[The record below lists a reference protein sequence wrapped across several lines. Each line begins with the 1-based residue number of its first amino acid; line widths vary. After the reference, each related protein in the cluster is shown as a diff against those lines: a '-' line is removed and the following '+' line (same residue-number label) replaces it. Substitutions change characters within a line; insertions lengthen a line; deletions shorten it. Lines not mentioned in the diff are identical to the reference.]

1 MKISFWNFIK
11 KHCWLFAICAILPI
25 IAIVIVFQ
33 YCIYYK
39 CSIEQSSIATIVIGA
54 LTYIG
59 TILWGIFI
67 YYKSWVDK
75 EIQEYK
81 NRPIIESKVLLSS
94 KGSQSFRLYEK
105 SEVEDSLNG
114 SIMYHGLEQFNN
126 TNIKYAL
133 IKITNYGIS
142 RLSDICIENVI
153 IRRNCK
159 IRHQESNSYIVSRNF
174 PKTLSYKDN
183 WELFVAIDESL
194 IDTNENGIP
203 EIIITL
209 RFNNNFVDTYY
220 NIVILQIVD
229 NGSYGQRSDI
239 YNEEGYNKEKT
250 LRPLRGLS
258 MCS

>member
-105 SEVEDSLNG
+105 SEVEDSLNV

-133 IKITNYGIS
+133 IEITNYGTTI
-142 RLSDICIENVI
+142 LSNLKIEFVVVKKWKNV
-153 IRRNCK
+153 K
-159 IRHQESNSYIVSRNF
+159 IQEYNNYVNSVDF
-174 PKTLSYKDN
+174 AKTLLNKDK

-194 IDTNENGIP
+194 IETNDKGVP
-203 EIIITL
+203 EIIIAL
-209 RFNNNFVDTYY
+209 KFNNNFIDTYY
-220 NIVILQIVD
+220 NIITLQFVGK
-229 NGSYGQRSDI
+229 GSYSAPSVI
-239 YNEEGYNKEKT
+239 YTEEDYEK
-250 LRPLRGLS
+250 LKIKLFNL
-258 MCS
+258 

>member
-59 TILWGIFI
+59 TILWRIFI

-105 SEVEDSLNG
+105 SEVEDSLNVR
-114 SIMYHGLEQFNN
+114 ILYHGLEQFNN

-133 IKITNYGIS
+133 IEITNYGTTI
-142 RLSDICIENVI
+142 LSNLKIE
-153 IRRNCK
+153 
-159 IRHQESNSYIVSRNF
+159 
-174 PKTLSYKDN
+174 
-183 WELFVAIDESL
+183 FV
-194 IDTNENGIP
+194 
-203 EIIITL
+203 
-209 RFNNNFVDTYY
+209 V
-220 NIVILQIVD
+220 V
-229 NGSYGQRSDI
+229 
-239 YNEEGYNKEKT
+239 KK
-250 LRPLRGLS
+250 
-258 MCS
+258 

>member
-1 MKISFWNFIK
+1 MNNISFKYFA
-11 KHCWLFAICAILPI
+11 KHHSWLFLVVVLMPILCVGIYCALFWKCIDES
-25 IAIVIVFQ
+25 IV
-33 YCIYYK
+33 
-39 CSIEQSSIATIVIGA
+39 ATIVMGIIS
-54 LTYIG
+54 YIG
-59 TILWGIFI
+59 TVAWGIFI

-220 NIVILQIVD
+220 NIVILQIVE

-239 YNEEGYNKEKT
+239 YNEEGYNKENT

>member
-105 SEVEDSLNG
+105 SEVEDSLNV

-133 IKITNYGIS
+133 IEITNYGTTI
-142 RLSDICIENVI
+142 LSNLKIEFVVVKKWKNV
-153 IRRNCK
+153 K
-159 IRHQESNSYIVSRNF
+159 IQEYNNYVNSVDF
-174 PKTLSYKDN
+174 AKTLLNKDK

-194 IDTNENGIP
+194 IETNDKGVP
-203 EIIITL
+203 EIIIAL
-209 RFNNNFVDTYY
+209 KFNNNFIDTYY
-220 NIVILQIVD
+220 NIITLQIVGK
-229 NGSYGQRSDI
+229 GSYLAPSVI
-239 YNEEGYNKEKT
+239 YTEEDYEKVKIK
-250 LRPLRGLS
+250 LFNL
-258 MCS
+258 

>member
-105 SEVEDSLNG
+105 SEVEDSLNV

-133 IKITNYGIS
+133 IEITNYGTTI
-142 RLSDICIENVI
+142 LSNLKIEFVVVKKWKNV
-153 IRRNCK
+153 K
-159 IRHQESNSYIVSRNF
+159 IQEYNNYINSVDFAKALLN
-174 PKTLSYKDN
+174 KDK

-194 IDTNENGIP
+194 IETNDKGVP
-203 EIIITL
+203 EIIIAL
-209 RFNNNFVDTYY
+209 KFNNNFIDTYY
-220 NIVILQIVD
+220 NIITLQIVGK
-229 NGSYGQRSDI
+229 GSYSAPSVI
-239 YNEEGYNKEKT
+239 YTEEDYEKVKIK
-250 LRPLRGLS
+250 LFNL
-258 MCS
+258 

>member
-81 NRPIIESKVLLSS
+81 NRPIIETNVLLP
-94 KGSQSFRLYEK
+94 QEK
-105 SEVEDSLNG
+105 LTDKPLFEDSEVKKLLKNRCCYRLSRTGING
-114 SIMYHGLEQFNN
+114 S
-126 TNIKYAL
+126 NIKYAL
-133 IKITNYGIS
+133 IEITNYGTTI
-142 RLSDICIENVI
+142 LSNLKIEFVVVKKWKNV
-153 IRRNCK
+153 K
-159 IRHQESNSYIVSRNF
+159 IQENNSYINSVDF
-174 PKTLSYKDN
+174 AKTLLNKDK

-194 IDTNENGIP
+194 IETNDKGVP
-203 EIIITL
+203 EIIIAL
-209 RFNNNFVDTYY
+209 KFNNNFIDTYF
-220 NIVILQIVD
+220 NIITLQFVGK
-229 NGSYGQRSDI
+229 GSYSAPSVI
-239 YNEEGYNKEKT
+239 YTEEDYEK
-250 LRPLRGLS
+250 LKIKLFNL
-258 MCS
+258 

>member
-105 SEVEDSLNG
+105 SEVEDSLNV

-133 IKITNYGIS
+133 IEITNYGTTI
-142 RLSDICIENVI
+142 LSNLKIEFVVVKKWKNV
-153 IRRNCK
+153 K
-159 IRHQESNSYIVSRNF
+159 IQEYNNYINSVDF
-174 PKTLSYKDN
+174 AKTLLNKDK

-194 IDTNENGIP
+194 IETNDKGVP
-203 EIIITL
+203 EIIIAL
-209 RFNNNFVDTYY
+209 KFNNNFIDTYY
-220 NIVILQIVD
+220 NIITLQIVGK
-229 NGSYGQRSDI
+229 GSYSAPSVI
-239 YNEEGYNKEKT
+239 YTEEDYEKVKIK
-250 LRPLRGLS
+250 LFNL
-258 MCS
+258 